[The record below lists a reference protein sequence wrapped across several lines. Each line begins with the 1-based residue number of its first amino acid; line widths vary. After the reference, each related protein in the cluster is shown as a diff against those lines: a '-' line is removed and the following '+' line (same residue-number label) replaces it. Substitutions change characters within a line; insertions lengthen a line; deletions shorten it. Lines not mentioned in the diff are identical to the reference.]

1 MYVDDR
7 DLKGCLKRGAAR
19 IELWR
24 EKERERGSV
33 CIYIVF
39 SRESFWEICQLMVLE
54 NKQVIYIDYK
64 KEKKI
69 EDRVLK
75 YVQIQL
81 RFASFSIE
89 KRIRL

>member
-1 MYVDDR
+1 M
-7 DLKGCLKRGAAR
+7 
-19 IELWR
+19 ER
-24 EKERERGSV
+24 ERERERGSV

>member
-1 MYVDDR
+1 MNCVER
-7 DLKGCLKRGAAR
+7 K
-19 IELWR
+19 R
-24 EKERERGSV
+24 EKEGVFVSSV
-33 CIYIVF
+33 YNIVF

-54 NKQVIYIDYK
+54 NKQVIYTDYK